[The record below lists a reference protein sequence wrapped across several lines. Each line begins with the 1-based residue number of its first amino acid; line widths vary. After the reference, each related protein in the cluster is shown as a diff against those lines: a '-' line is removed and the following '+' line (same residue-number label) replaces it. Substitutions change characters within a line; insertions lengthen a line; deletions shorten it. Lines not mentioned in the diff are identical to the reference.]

1 MKKLVLTLC
10 VLISIPSIAADR
22 VKAKAT
28 TDLLNTYA
36 TSSASTTP
44 DKALAFR
51 SNRDNVDDH
60 ELFATALMT
69 TTITPTEVIMVRG
82 EALNLTNCSADYGT
96 VTVTPTQIRVLTTK
110 APIKVLCAEA
120 NGIQKVFYTTYKLP

>member
-1 MKKLVLTLC
+1 MKKIILTLC
-10 VLISIPSIAADR
+10 VLLSLPAISADR

-28 TDLLNTYA
+28 TDLLNTYT
-36 TSSASTTP
+36 TSSASATP
-44 DKALAFR
+44 DRALAFR

-60 ELFATALMT
+60 ETIATPAMT

-96 VTVTPTQIRVLTTK
+96 VTVNATQIRVLTTK

-120 NGIQKVFYTTYKLP
+120 NGIQKVFYTTYKAP